1 MKLEAIN
8 DPILESASPDTS
20 SGSPEGLHL
29 LDLLIILSKR
39 RKFIFWFTLGVAILT
54 AITVLILPSKYTAA
68 TLVLP
73 PAQNS
78 SLSSALLGQFGGS
91 SALASVA
98 GAGLGIKNPSDM
110 YVSLFRSRTVED
122 SLIQRFGLMAR
133 YRCKKM
139 SDTRTAFEDRSTVVL
154 GNKDG
159 LIQNHRDGP
168 RDPKFA
174 SDMANGYVEEF
185 RKLSASLAIT
195 EASQRRLFFQQQ
207 LLEANENRTTA
218 EEAMKRTQ
226 QSTGVL
232 QVDSQARSLIESGAV
247 LRGQVVAKEVEI
259 QAMRAYATED
269 NPQMVVAEQQLA
281 ALKSQLAKL
290 GGTDANSSSDIIV
303 PKGNIPQAGMEYI
316 RKLRDVKYFETV
328 DELIAK
334 QFEIA
339 KLDEARQGAIIQV
352 ADVAA
357 APDKKSSPHRAI
369 IVLLMT
375 MVAFVISTLWVL
387 GVSRWQRTLLDSEK
401 RRKVQ
406 ILRGMFFKKRA

>member
-159 LIQNHRDGP
+159 LIR
-168 RDPKFA
+168 
-174 SDMANGYVEEF
+174 
-185 RKLSASLAIT
+185 IT
-195 EASQRRLFFQQQ
+195 
-207 LLEANENRTTA
+207 
-218 EEAMKRTQ
+218 
-226 QSTGVL
+226 V
-232 QVDSQARSLIESGAV
+232 
-247 LRGQVVAKEVEI
+247 
-259 QAMRAYATED
+259 
-269 NPQMVVAEQQLA
+269 
-281 ALKSQLAKL
+281 
-290 GGTDANSSSDIIV
+290 
-303 PKGNIPQAGMEYI
+303 
-316 RKLRDVKYFETV
+316 
-328 DELIAK
+328 
-334 QFEIA
+334 
-339 KLDEARQGAIIQV
+339 
-352 ADVAA
+352 
-357 APDKKSSPHRAI
+357 
-369 IVLLMT
+369 
-375 MVAFVISTLWVL
+375 
-387 GVSRWQRTLLDSEK
+387 
-401 RRKVQ
+401 
-406 ILRGMFFKKRA
+406 